1 MLKQIIIELLRLG
14 IALATM
20 LLTRWMFELAK
31 PEDDIRWMKNTLDD
45 ITFELKRLKWYR
57 GMEYIHQ
64 IKFRRMFES

>member
-20 LLTRWMFELAK
+20 LLTRWMFDLGK
-31 PEDDIRWMKNTLDD
+31 PEDDIRWANDRIED
-45 ITFELKRLKWYR
+45 IAFVLRSLKWYR

-64 IKFRRMFES
+64 IKFRRYFS